1 MSNLILTVLTLLAS
15 NGNYVNLAIRIT
27 DIPSA
32 ILCDTTSEHCKIKSE
47 KNGPEDEKKGPEGPL
62 SFSE

>member
-15 NGNYVNLAIRIT
+15 NGNYVNLATRIT

-47 KNGPEDEKKGPEGPL
+47 KSGHKKTPEISPGQG
-62 SFSE
+62 S